1 MTRSVRM
8 LMATSSVVLTIGFAS
23 PAWAADCP
31 FSDPTCLTG
40 GLDAT
45 ASGSVTDVVTDVV
58 VNAVDDP
65 GGTVDPVVN
74 DVVNEVKRLAGQ
86 TGEPPPP
93 GGGGGGQTGNG
104 GGGPGK
110 GTGDG
115 GAGLSEPRLQR
126 GTGLPSSTV
135 LLATSAPDRNA
146 PIDRGPTLRDRVTA
160 AVAAAARSIAV
171 VLVLLGVAIG
181 FVLVQ
186 DRLDR
191 KDPKL
196 ALAPVGSD
204 VVLFA

>member
-1 MTRSVRM
+1 MTLSVRM
-8 LMATSSVVLTIGFAS
+8 LMAASSVVLALVFAS
-23 PAWAADCP
+23 PVWAADCP
-31 FSDPTCLTG
+31 PSDPTCLTG
-40 GLDAT
+40 DLDAT
-45 ASGSVTDVVTDVV
+45 ASGSVTDVTGEVG
-58 VNAVDDP
+58 NAVDDP

-74 DVVNEVKRLAGQ
+74 DVVNEVNRLTG
-86 TGEPPPP
+86 TGEPPP

-104 GGGPGK
+104 GGGPGN
-110 GTGDG
+110 GAGDG
-115 GAGLSEPRLQR
+115 GAGLSGPRLQS
-126 GTGLPSSTV
+126 GSGLPSSTV
-135 LLATSAPDRNA
+135 LLATSAADRGV
-146 PIDRGPTLRDRVTA
+146 PIDGGPTLRDRVTA

-171 VLVLLGVAIG
+171 VLMLLGVAIG